1 MDLYT
6 FFQEVQVANAKLRW
20 HRKEHG
26 YGENEEREQGDEEPD
41 KEMEMLDPVNKVFD
55 FRKKRTTDI
64 KTNQRVYLPEPR
76 PLREESELSV
86 RNDIWEAE
94 IRKYR
99 SEHCD
104 EEDVQTES
112 NLSES
117 EKRGLKKLKKRADAG
132 EIVIGT
138 TDKSGK
144 LCVSSFDSYVRQG
157 RKHVG
162 DDRAVDWPD
171 IYSIRRRM
179 SCHARVLVK
188 VFKIGESHGSDNER
202 RVRGAYQQD
211 CDTIPIL
218 FTLPKDYKDKEENG
232 DPKTRPVC
240 GAKRSVNGR
249 V

>member
-1 MDLYT
+1 MVISLDEDEKNILRKPPKFATFGKVDLYT

-26 YGENEEREQGDEEPD
+26 YGEDEVQEQGDEEPD
-41 KEMEMLDPVNKVFD
+41 KEMEMLDLCTRETYDPVNKVFD

-162 DDRAVDWPD
+162 DDRAVDLGL
-171 IYSIRRRM
+171 
-179 SCHARVLVK
+179 A
-188 VFKIGESHGSDNER
+188 
-202 RVRGAYQQD
+202 
-211 CDTIPIL
+211 
-218 FTLPKDYKDKEENG
+218 
-232 DPKTRPVC
+232 
-240 GAKRSVNGR
+240 
-249 V
+249 